1 MILIR
6 VTASACV
13 CVRTLKSNCE
23 AYGFLKKAVA
33 SREEGKNRKGRGGK
47 VGADLKRTPPAG
59 FSDRRFR
66 AKLSK
71 AMIDTVWASPSP
83 NKL

>member
-6 VTASACV
+6 VAASACV

-33 SREEGKNRKGRGGK
+33 SREEGKNRKGRG
-47 VGADLKRTPPAG
+47 VGADLKRTPPTG

-71 AMIDTVWASPSP
+71 AMIDTVWARPSP